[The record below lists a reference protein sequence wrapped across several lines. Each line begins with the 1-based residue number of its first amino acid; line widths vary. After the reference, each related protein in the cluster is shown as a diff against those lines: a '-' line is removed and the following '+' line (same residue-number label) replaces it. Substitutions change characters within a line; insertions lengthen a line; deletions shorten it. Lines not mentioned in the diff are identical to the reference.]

1 VSTGGELSSLVLP
14 AIHLTCSGA
23 PSTVWSQDF
32 GPATTVV
39 QRDGIFSIEE
49 FGRSHRITVS
59 GLLTVGIATGSVEI
73 EAQVAGSTCSAPG
86 LRWTA
91 AAAVLTGP

>member
-1 VSTGGELSSLVLP
+1 MSTGGELSSLVLP
-14 AIHLTCSGA
+14 AIHLTCNGA

-32 GPATTVV
+32 GTATTVV
-39 QRDGIFSIEE
+39 RRDGIFSITES
-49 FGRSHRITVS
+49 GTSHHITVS
-59 GLLTVGIATGSVEI
+59 GLLTVGIAAGSVEI

-91 AAAVLTGP
+91 AAAALTGP